1 METVAATGTVYLRPP
16 RGQSAYLMCSARRAP
31 VEQRFLAER
40 FRLRGKTAPSAAQ
53 RRYKMGQWL
62 LKLHK
67 TLHSASVPFVCEWFV
82 VICLKTF
89 SGEP

>member
-16 RGQSAYLMCSARRAP
+16 RGQSTYLMCSARRAP

-53 RRYKMGQWL
+53 RRFKMGQWL
-62 LKLHK
+62 RKYTRHFTQRLYHP
-67 TLHSASVPFVCEWFV
+67 SVSP
-82 VICLKTF
+82 
-89 SGEP
+89 SG

>member
-40 FRLRGKTAPSAAQ
+40 FRLRGKTAPSAVQ

-62 LKLHK
+62 LNYTRHFTQRLYHP
-67 TLHSASVPFVCEWFV
+67 SV
-82 VICLKTF
+82 
-89 SGEP
+89 SGL